1 VLASAAYVAALGNWA
16 LVGACAACAFAVAVG
31 WVIVRHDPTSPVG
44 PALAW
49 TTAAIAV
56 VTVHVGPLAEL
67 PWSSGA
73 WPLNLAGLLALMLV
87 FPDGASSG
95 RVWRAVPWAFGVATL
110 GMVAVQWGARQV
122 DGEVVGGPNGAWVPP
137 VAVLSLLTI
146 GLSLVLAAASLAVR
160 YRHGTR
166 RTRQQTRWLLL
177 AGIVVVALLV
187 AGWVAE
193 GLGASLDAAYTPFL
207 IAIVTLVP
215 ISVGIA
221 IVRYDLFDV
230 DRLLTGATAWLVT
243 LVVSAT
249 IFGLAVYGVSHALSI
264 GTGLTSGVA
273 AFVTAL
279 TLLPVQRHIASWVGR
294 IVDRDRH
301 VAVA

>member
-1 VLASAAYVAALGNWA
+1 
-16 LVGACAACAFAVAVG
+16 
-31 WVIVRHDPTSPVG
+31 
-44 PALAW
+44 
-49 TTAAIAV
+49 
-56 VTVHVGPLAEL
+56 PLAEL

-187 AGWVAE
+187 AG
-193 GLGASLDAAYTPFL
+193 
-207 IAIVTLVP
+207 
-215 ISVGIA
+215 
-221 IVRYDLFDV
+221 
-230 DRLLTGATAWLVT
+230 
-243 LVVSAT
+243 
-249 IFGLAVYGVSHALSI
+249 
-264 GTGLTSGVA
+264 
-273 AFVTAL
+273 
-279 TLLPVQRHIASWVGR
+279 
-294 IVDRDRH
+294 
-301 VAVA
+301 